1 MNNAEMRSR
10 LTYLGL
16 SLRQLST
23 LEGWDYRELRRQA
36 NGVVALTR
44 RTVDKIEEL
53 ERVATRDLEQMLEA
67 VDQGEAVVIPHFSD
81 EGIAPY
87 STESG
92 RMPGSYWHALA
103 GRARNVLVER
113 ATEDPE
119 AMTVTYSGESR
130 EG

>member
-44 RTVDKIEEL
+44 RTVAKIEEL
-53 ERVATRDLEQMLEA
+53 EERAGRDLEQMLET
-67 VDQGEAVVIPHFSD
+67 VSRGDAVVIPRFSSEGTVLGAD
-81 EGIAPY
+81 EAM
-87 STESG
+87 

-103 GRARNVLVER
+103 GRARNELGETSFAMTIVY
-113 ATEDPE
+113 AEDP
-119 AMTVTYSGESR
+119 SES
-130 EG
+130 